1 MVEELGVNFKVK
13 DWKLFGVVEFVVLKD
28 YIGVLEYFLK
38 LDSLDFEVW
47 KNFICGLLVSDLEIL
62 CVKVLVEFMSE
73 GNFDY
78 LELFLNVGGV

>member
-1 MVEELGVNFKVK
+1 M
-13 DWKLFGVVEFVVLKD
+13 EFVVLKD

>member
-1 MVEELGVNFKVK
+1 M
-13 DWKLFGVVEFVVLKD
+13 EFVVLKD

-47 KNFICGLLVSDLEIL
+47 KNFICGLLVGDLEIL

-78 LELFLNVGGV
+78 LELFLNFGGV